1 MNDKNKKTSTQKNV
15 TSLSPEENKKF
26 TIYFWILSLFPF
38 LLVSSLFLFQS
49 EDDLPPVELLD
60 NPPEIQASLI
70 IAKKSE
76 KEDTVI
82 GRFWLV
88 NRTSVKYRQI
98 SPFVIDAL
106 ISTEDERFMSHSGID
121 FKGLAR
127 SIFSLGSKGGAST
140 IPQQLAKLLFTL
152 QKRQEE
158 EIARAKGET
167 LAARVGGFFG
177 KFRRI
182 NEKVQENI
190 IAKRLEERYT
200 KEEIITMY
208 LNQFDFLYNAVGI
221 ENAARVYFN
230 KAPINLTKAE
240 AAMLVGMCKNPDLY
254 NPYSYQVDNYR
265 RKIANNKGIPTS
277 QVSQAEIDGRRS
289 KDSLRAVERRNQVL
303 YQWLKNSEDENDA
316 LRTKITRE
324 EFDKLKVTPVATNF
338 KSLDHKEGMAP
349 YFRESMRNEVTE
361 ILSEKNDD
369 GTLKYL
375 KEDGTPYNI
384 YRDGLK
390 IYTTLNPTLQRHA
403 EYAVERH
410 IKEDMQPAFDQ
421 NNKSLKNYPFAN
433 SVSPQMIEKIMD
445 NARRSTE
452 RYRKLV
458 EAGAS
463 ADDIKRSFETPC
475 AMRVFSWRGERDTTM
490 TPNDSIRYYKAFL
503 HAGLV
508 SIDPQTGFV
517 KAWVGGVN
525 FKHFSYDHVR
535 LGKRQVGSTIKPFVY
550 ATALS
555 MKVASPCMT
564 FTPEQCAVI
573 VENED
578 GSEKSRYTP
587 AGEPAKNVKDGL
599 ALSSN
604 PTTAAVMQ
612 TMGSFN
618 SYRKKGGPYEVE
630 KFLKKVEIKLN
641 PNDVVPS
648 MALGV
653 MDLSLFEMVAAQCIF
668 ANNGYYVRPTTI
680 ERITDRNGKVIYSS
694 DTKIFRDQ
702 ALNSTVAYEVLKMMK
717 GGVAYGTGWS
727 LRSGRPW
734 GGITA
739 PTAGKTGTTQGNS
752 DAWFMGLTPKLVTG
766 VWVGAEDRVVRFR
779 STAMGQGARV
789 ALPIYGYY
797 MQRAYRD
804 KIFSTYEDFR
814 QPQDYDPMMFDCSET
829 TVAPPTSEIEIPF
842 EF

>member
-1 MNDKNKKTSTQKNV
+1 MSDKNKKTSTKKPVN
-15 TSLSPEENKKF
+15 SSSSKENKNF
-26 TIYFWILSLFPF
+26 TLYFWIFSLFPF
-38 LLVSSLFLFQS
+38 LIVTSLFFFQS
-49 EDDLPPVELLD
+49 EDDLPKVELLD

-88 NRTSVKYRQI
+88 NRTSIKYRQI

-106 ISTEDERFMSHSGID
+106 IATEDERFMNHSGVD
-121 FKGLAR
+121 FKGLVR
-127 SIFSLGSKGGAST
+127 SIFSLGSRGGAST

-177 KFRRI
+177 KFRRV
-182 NEKVQENI
+182 NEKIQENI

-230 KAPINLTKAE
+230 KTPINLTKTE

-254 NPYSYQVDNYR
+254 NPYSYQVDNYK
-265 RKIANNKGIPTS
+265 RKIANYKEIPLN
-277 QVSQAEIDGRRS
+277 QVTQVEIYERRS
-289 KDSLRAVERRNQVL
+289 KDSIRAVERRNQVL

-316 LRTKITRE
+316 LNTKITRE
-324 EFDKLKVTPVATNF
+324 EYDKLKTSPVTTKF
-338 KSLDHKEGMAP
+338 TSLDHKEGMAP
-349 YFRESMRNEVTE
+349 YFRESMRSEVKG
-361 ILSEKNDD
+361 ILEEKNED

-384 YRDGLK
+384 YSDGLK

-433 SVSPQMIEKIMD
+433 SVSPQMIERIME
-445 NARRSTE
+445 NARRSTD
-452 RYRKLV
+452 RYRKLI

-463 ADDIKRSFETPC
+463 GSDIKRNFETPC
-475 AMRVFSWRGERDTTM
+475 AMRVFSWRGERDTIM
-490 TPNDSIRYYKAFL
+490 SPNDSIRYYKAFL

-550 ATALS
+550 ATALEAGS
-555 MKVASPCMT
+555 VKPCTT
-564 FTPEQCAVI
+564 FNPEDYAV
-573 VENED
+573 ETLNKD
-578 GSEKSRYTP
+578 GSVKSRYSP

-612 TMGSFN
+612 KIGSFN
-618 SYRKKGGPYEVE
+618 PYSKSGGPYAVE
-630 KFLKKVEIKLN
+630 KLLKKMEITLN
-641 PNDVVPS
+641 SNDVVPS

-668 ANNGYYVRPTTI
+668 ANNGYYARPTTI
-680 ERITDRNGKVIYSS
+680 ERITDRNGKVIYSADS
-694 DTKIFRDQ
+694 KFIREQ
-702 ALNSTVAYEVLKMMK
+702 ALSSTVAYEVLKMMK
-717 GGVAYGTGWS
+717 GGIAYGTGWS

-779 STAMGQGARV
+779 STAMGQGARA
-789 ALPIYGYY
+789 ALPIYGYF

-804 KIFSTYEDFR
+804 RIFNTFEDFR
-814 QPQDYDPMMFDCSET
+814 QPYDYDPTKFDCSESTDT
-829 TVAPPTSEIEIPF
+829 TPPDEIEVPF

>member
-1 MNDKNKKTSTQKNV
+1 MSDKNKKTSTKKPVNS
-15 TSLSPEENKKF
+15 TSSRENKNF
-26 TIYFWILSLFPF
+26 TLYFWIFSLFPF
-38 LLVSSLFLFQS
+38 LIVTSLFLFQS
-49 EDDLPPVELLD
+49 EDDLPKVELLD

-88 NRTSVKYRQI
+88 NRTSIKYRQI

-106 ISTEDERFMSHSGID
+106 IATEDERFMNHSGVD
-121 FKGLAR
+121 FKGLVR
-127 SIFSLGSKGGAST
+127 SIFSLGSRGGAST

-177 KFRRI
+177 KFRRV
-182 NEKVQENI
+182 NEKIQENI

-230 KAPINLTKAE
+230 KTPINLTKTE

-254 NPYSYQVDNYR
+254 NPYSYQVDNYK
-265 RKIANNKGIPTS
+265 RKIANYKEIPLN
-277 QVSQAEIDGRRS
+277 QVTQVEIYERRS
-289 KDSLRAVERRNQVL
+289 KDSIRAVERRNQVL

-316 LRTKITRE
+316 LQTKITRE
-324 EFDKLKVTPVATNF
+324 EYDNLKTSPVTTKF
-338 KSLDHKEGMAP
+338 TSLDHKEGMAP
-349 YFRESMRNEVTE
+349 YFRESMRSEVKG
-361 ILSEKNDD
+361 ILEEKNED
-369 GTLKYL
+369 GKLKYL

-433 SVSPQMIEKIMD
+433 SVSPQMIERIME
-445 NARRSTE
+445 NARRSTD
-452 RYRKLV
+452 RYRKLI

-463 ADDIKRSFETPC
+463 GSDIKRNFETPC

-490 TPNDSIRYYKAFL
+490 SPNDSIRYYKAFL

-550 ATALS
+550 ATALEAGS
-555 MKVASPCMT
+555 VKPCTT
-564 FTPEQCAVI
+564 FNSEDYAV
-573 VENED
+573 ETLNED
-578 GSEKSRYTP
+578 GSVRSRYRP
-587 AGEPAKNVKDGL
+587 SGQGAKNVRDGL

-612 TMGSFN
+612 KIGSFN
-618 SYRKKGGPYEVE
+618 PYSKSGGPYAVE
-630 KFLKKVEIKLN
+630 KLLKKVNITLSA
-641 PNDVVPS
+641 NDVVPS
-648 MALGV
+648 MALGA
-653 MDLSLFEMVAAQCIF
+653 MDLSLFQMVSAQCIF
-668 ANNGYYVRPTTI
+668 ANNGIYYKPTTI
-680 ERITDRNGKVIYSS
+680 ERITDRNGKVIYSA
-694 DTKIFRDQ
+694 DAKISPFL
-702 ALNSTVAYEVLKMMK
+702 ALNQTAAYEVLKMMK
-717 GGVAYGTGWS
+717 GGIAYGTGSS
-727 LRSGRPW
+727 LRSGKPW

-739 PTAGKTGTTQGNS
+739 PTAGKTGTTQRNS

-779 STAMGQGARV
+779 STAMGQGARA
-789 ALPIYGYY
+789 ALPIYGYF

-804 KIFSTYEDFR
+804 RIFNTFEDFR
-814 QPQDYDPMMFDCSET
+814 QPYDYDPTKFDCSESTDT
-829 TVAPPTSEIEIPF
+829 TPPDEIEVPF